1 MNRIFAMEAEEK
13 SRNEALKKW
22 ILFQIEEKGPIS
34 FAQFMEWCL
43 YHPEYGYYHSKE
55 TRIGKDGDY
64 YTGPCVHPLFGGM
77 VAKQLSQ
84 MAEILGRENFDV
96 VETGGGRGFLCQ
108 DILNWANKKTPDF
121 FNRLRYYLLETSP
134 SLLKEQKERLRPYE
148 EEGKIDWMDPII
160 FEKEKDRIR
169 GCILSNELVDAFPVH
184 QVVFDHGKL
193 KEVYVT
199 RHNGQL
205 KEVMDEPSDPAL
217 LSYFESMGIRLQE
230 GQRAEVNL
238 RALDWMEKVGR
249 FLEKGFVLT
258 VDYGYLA
265 EELYAPYRRSGTLL
279 CYYRHQTSQ
288 NPYEH
293 LGEQDITSHVNFT
306 DLIKKGEEVGLR
318 FAGLVPQY
326 RFLTAL
332 GILQE
337 MDSLG
342 QDLSE
347 LDGLKM
353 RLSLMHLIEPEA
365 GMGEM
370 FKVLIQRKGID
381 GPLLEGLRDFNS
393 IPWPTPPSPLH
404 CLSGQRKDNEDR
416 RGHR

>member
-1 MNRIFAMEAEEK
+1 
-13 SRNEALKKW
+13 
-22 ILFQIEEKGPIS
+22 
-34 FAQFMEWCL
+34 
-43 YHPEYGYYHSKE
+43 
-55 TRIGKDGDY
+55 
-64 YTGPCVHPLFGGM
+64 
-77 VAKQLSQ
+77 
-84 MAEILGRENFDV
+84 
-96 VETGGGRGFLCQ
+96 
-108 DILNWANKKTPDF
+108 
-121 FNRLRYYLLETSP
+121 
-134 SLLKEQKERLRPYE
+134 
-148 EEGKIDWMDPII
+148 
-160 FEKEKDRIR
+160 
-169 GCILSNELVDAFPVH
+169 
-184 QVVFDHGKL
+184 
-193 KEVYVT
+193 
-199 RHNGQL
+199 
-205 KEVMDEPSDPAL
+205 
-217 LSYFESMGIRLQE
+217 
-230 GQRAEVNL
+230 
-238 RALDWMEKVGR
+238 MEKVGR

-265 EELYAPYRRSGTLL
+265 EELYATYRRSGTLL

-326 RFLTAL
+326 RFLIAL

-381 GPLLEGLRDFNS
+381 EPLLEGLRDLNS
-393 IPWPTPPSPLH
+393 IPWPTPSLDISPPLETV
-404 CLSGQRKDNEDR
+404 S
-416 RGHR
+416 

>member
-96 VETGGGRGFLCQ
+96 VEMGGGRGFLCQ
-108 DILNWANKKTPDF
+108 DILNWAKKKAPDF

-205 KEVMDEPSDPAL
+205 KEVMDDPSDPAL

>member
-1 MNRIFAMEAEEK
+1 MEEEK
-13 SRNEALKKW
+13 RGRGELLKQFILSR
-22 ILFQIEEKGPIS
+22 IEEKGAIPFS
-34 FAQFMEWCL
+34 QFMEWCL
-43 YHPEYGYYHSKE
+43 YHPEYGYYQSE
-55 TRIGKDGDY
+55 GLRIGKEGDY
-64 YTGPCVHPLFGGM
+64 YTSPCVHPLFGGM

-84 MAEILGRENFDV
+84 MAEILGEGNFDV
-96 VETGGGRGFLCQ
+96 VEMGGGRGFLCQ
-108 DILNWANKKTPDF
+108 DILNWAKKKTPDF

>member
-1 MNRIFAMEAEEK
+1 MRANESNICAMETEKK
-13 SRNEALKKW
+13 SRSEALKKW
-22 ILFQIEEKGPIS
+22 ILSQIEKKGPVP

-96 VETGGGRGFLCQ
+96 VEMGGGRGFLCQ
-108 DILNWANKKTPDF
+108 DILNWTQK
-121 FNRLRYYLLETSP
+121 NRPHFYRSLKYHLIEMSS
-134 SLLKEQKERLRPYE
+134 SLLKEQKERLSNFEKEGKVFWMNPE
-148 EEGKIDWMDPII
+148 TFEEGK
-160 FEKEKDRIR
+160 KRAT
-169 GCILSNELVDAFPVH
+169 GCFLSNELVDAFPVH
-184 QVVFDHGKL
+184 QVVFDHGEL
-193 KEVYVT
+193 KEVYIT

-326 RFLTAL
+326 RFLIAL

-370 FKVLIQRKGID
+370 FKVMIQRKGID
-381 GPLLEGLRDFNS
+381 EPLLEGLRDLNS
-393 IPWPTPPSPLH
+393 IPWPTPL
-404 CLSGQRKDNEDR
+404 
-416 RGHR
+416 

>member
-1 MNRIFAMEAEEK
+1 
-13 SRNEALKKW
+13 
-22 ILFQIEEKGPIS
+22 
-34 FAQFMEWCL
+34 
-43 YHPEYGYYHSKE
+43 
-55 TRIGKDGDY
+55 
-64 YTGPCVHPLFGGM
+64 
-77 VAKQLSQ
+77 
-84 MAEILGRENFDV
+84 
-96 VETGGGRGFLCQ
+96 VEMGGGRGFLCQ
-108 DILNWANKKTPDF
+108 DILNWSQK
-121 FNRLRYYLLETSP
+121 NRPHFYQCLKCHLIETS
-134 SLLKEQKERLRPYE
+134 SFLLKEQKERLSNFEKEGKVFWMNPE
-148 EEGKIDWMDPII
+148 TFEEGK
-160 FEKEKDRIR
+160 KQVT
-169 GCILSNELVDAFPVH
+169 GCFLSNELVDAFPVH

-193 KEVYVT
+193 KEIYVT
-199 RHNGQL
+199 RHDGQL

-217 LSYFESMGIRLQE
+217 LSHFESMGIRLQE

-306 DLIKKGEEVGLR
+306 DIIKKGEEVGLR

-326 RFLTAL
+326 RFLIAL

-381 GPLLEGLRDFNS
+381 GPLLEGLRDLNS
-393 IPWPTPPSPLH
+393 IPWPTPSLNISPPWA
-404 CLSGQRKDNEDR
+404 GGD
-416 RGHR
+416 